1 MSSPVCQI
9 CDLKSSAAQHL
20 SEKELEKMNK
30 NCVQVTYKKGETIFK
45 QGSFSTNITYLRT
58 GLVKV
63 HIMGP
68 EKEQIIKIAK
78 APSYLGIP
86 TTIDEEINR
95 YSATAIMDTSV
106 CYIDIET
113 FKNFIVTNGHFS
125 HELVISLCKEE
136 LASYTR
142 CVNRAQ
148 KNAAGKIADAL
159 LFFKNDIF
167 NSPKFTLPLSREEL
181 GNLIDATRESVS
193 RTIAELNNDGFIKV
207 SGKHIEILK
216 EESLKMISQNG

>member
-1 MSSPVCQI
+1 MSSPICQL
-9 CDLKSSAAQHL
+9 CEVKSSAARHL
-20 SEKELEKMNK
+20 SDKELEKMN
-30 NCVQVTYKKGETIFK
+30 NHCVQVSYKKGETIFK
-45 QGSFSTNITYLRT
+45 QGSFSTNITYLRS

-63 HIMGP
+63 HILGP

-86 TTIDEEINR
+86 TTIDEEINQ
-95 YSATAIMDTSV
+95 YSATAIMDTNV
-106 CYIDIET
+106 CYIDIDT
-113 FKNFIVTNGHFS
+113 FKNFLLTNGNFS
-125 HELVISLCKEE
+125 YQLVIDLCQEE

-159 LFFKNDIF
+159 LFFKNEIF
-167 NSPKFTLPLSREEL
+167 ESSKFTLPLSREEL

-193 RTIAELNNDGFIKV
+193 RTIAELNNDGFIEV
-207 SGKHIEILK
+207 SGKHIEILR
-216 EESLKMISQNG
+216 EESLEIISRNG